1 MLAQAGFNAENPL
14 RFTVLYSND
23 ATIKKIVIAAA
34 AMWKKNLGVEARLQ
48 SQERKVTLD
57 NINRGQYGVAYPLAG
72 WRTITIRSLSWNVF
86 RSDSSENSA
95 KYRNPDYD
103 RILHQATAAQTPQ
116 QVQQY
121 FQQAEAVLAADT
133 PVAPVYYEANATLIK
148 PYVKG
153 IDLTFRQGALY
164 DKNVYLRKH

>member
-1 MLAQAGFNAENPL
+1 M
-14 RFTVLYSND
+14 LYSND

-34 AMWKKNLGVEARLQ
+34 AMWKKNLWVEARLQ

-57 NINRGQYGVAYPLAG
+57 NINRGQYGVAFTRWLADYNDPS
-72 WRTITIRSLSWNVF
+72 TFLNVF
-86 RSDSSENSA
+86 RSDSSENSP
-95 KYRNPDYD
+95 KYHNPDYD

-148 PYVKG
+148 P
-153 IDLTFRQGALY
+153 
-164 DKNVYLRKH
+164 LREGDRFYPSRCLVR